1 MSDLLSLN
9 EEGLDAFGPQPRFV
23 TNSRLTRW
31 CIAYIKKKKERKKKK
46 ILSVYSE
53 LSLLIKHTESVRLG
67 REGIKQ
73 AQTVARC
80 E

>member
-31 CIAYIKKKKERKKKK
+31 CIAYIKKKKRKKEKK
-46 ILSVYSE
+46 NPQCLFRA
-53 LSLLIKHTESVRLG
+53 L
-67 REGIKQ
+67 
-73 AQTVARC
+73 AAN
-80 E
+80 